1 MTGSTGSRIVRF
13 VNIVIALALVVVA
26 AGLFWYV
33 WRPLPRRSGTIETDV
48 GAGVTV
54 TFDPRGAPHIRA
66 SSLEDALFVQGYV
79 TAQDRLFQM
88 DSLRRLA
95 AGDLAEIVGPAAL
108 ESDRDSR
115 RLRMRRIAEQTY
127 VTLPAADRAAM
138 AAYARGVNGFLAT
151 HLNQLPLEFTLLG
164 YQPRP
169 WSVVDSL
176 LLSLYM
182 YRDLTTSWRDQV
194 TLQGLLATGD
204 AAKVRYLF
212 DERALG
218 APLPGSNGWALGG
231 SRTGSGKPLLSNDM
245 HLEYS
250 LPGIWYMTRIAAPG
264 MDVSG
269 VTVPGLPGV
278 LVGHNRSQ
286 RAGFVRG
293 EDRSRDWAIPVR
305 RARGA
310 GAAGT
315 RNHSGEGQIQRRAE
329 RLGDPARTPVR
340 S

>member
-1 MTGSTGSRIVRF
+1 MGSRIVRF
-13 VNIVIALALVVVA
+13 VNILIALALLVA
-26 AGLFWYV
+26 AID
-33 WRPLPRRSGTIETDV
+33 SCTIETDV

-194 TLQGLLATGD
+194 TLQGLLATG
-204 AAKVRYLF
+204 ARL
-212 DERALG
+212 ERV
-218 APLPGSNGWALGG
+218 
-231 SRTGSGKPLLSNDM
+231 GSGRQP
-245 HLEYS
+245 HGFRQAAALERHA
-250 LPGIWYMTRIAAPG
+250 PGIFAAG
-264 MDVSG
+264 H
-269 VTVPGLPGV
+269 
-278 LVGHNRSQ
+278 LVYDAH
-286 RAGFVRG
+286 
-293 EDRSRDWAIPVR
+293 
-305 RARGA
+305 RGA
-310 GAAGT
+310 GDGCI
-315 RNHSGEGQIQRRAE
+315 RRHRSRPSRRA
-329 RLGDPARTPVR
+329 GGT
-340 S
+340 